1 MYHVKKI
8 YIYGN
13 QYLYICAKCTKIKLN
28 ILSKTILRKYD
39 LFHWTLYKYSLINK
53 AKQKILQHIRQLLF
67 YVLGTTN

>member
-8 YIYGN
+8 HIYGN
-13 QYLYICAKCTKIKLN
+13 QYLYICAYYTKNKRN

-39 LFHWTLYKYSLINK
+39 QFYWTFYKYSLINK
-53 AKQKILQHIRQLLF
+53 ARQKILKHIRKLLF